1 MSQAYHKAPSELY
14 GVAGAT
20 GFFLDQGLFI
30 FGRWVE
36 GEVQEAESSASNQ
49 MFANMYRDRA
59 FARCMGDD
67 MSTSTVGFADPFA
80 DGAVTV
86 LDSQGNRK
94 RRVKNRDEDDGDQLL
109 WDESASA

>member
-1 MSQAYHKAPSELY
+1 MSQSYHRPPSELY
-14 GVAGAT
+14 GVQAAAGLCFDT
-20 GFFLDQGLFI
+20 GIFL

-36 GEVQEAESSASNQ
+36 GEVQEAERSASNE

-67 MSTSTVGFADPFA
+67 METSTVGFADPFA
-80 DGAVTV
+80 DGAVTIV
-86 LDSQGNRK
+86 DAQGNRK
-94 RRVKNRDEDDGDQLL
+94 RRTQQKEGSDEIL